1 MEKGEGRGALL
12 EMKATWILGQEADPG
27 GVALVDACNGFNDL
41 RRLTMLYKVRH
52 H

>member
-41 RRLTMLYKVRH
+41 ISLVMIWTVRNR
-52 H
+52 